1 MAPWKL
7 GLGNNPHVVE
17 SRGEVITGSCGCR
30 DLAFGPG
37 ANKAQGCW
45 LWGLAEQQREEKLLG
60 MLWLACLWLTGFDAR
75 VVDLGVKATDHY
87 LSGKYSFFSIP
98 VICLAFKYVLLLHIV
113 LPLSRFLFKACL
125 MVWLGGTSWKFRCNT
140 AYFILAAK
148 MLVWLSHW
156 KLFPFFQLSTKNE
169 DILSKSVR
177 VHMMNHKDPFWT
189 PLYSITIEG
198 LQTSVYFLHY
208 LLCPL

>member
-1 MAPWKL
+1 MGEGFVTSAAALVSATLQCWTTAAMAQQEGKQLNGIHQGIKGKALQAWKKAENWGRRADDIIRTERKSKANPTNRRENNSSDGVAPWKL

-75 VVDLGVKATDHY
+75 VVDLGVKATDH
-87 LSGKYSFFSIP
+87 
-98 VICLAFKYVLLLHIV
+98 
-113 LPLSRFLFKACL
+113 
-125 MVWLGGTSWKFRCNT
+125 
-140 AYFILAAK
+140 
-148 MLVWLSHW
+148 
-156 KLFPFFQLSTKNE
+156 
-169 DILSKSVR
+169 
-177 VHMMNHKDPFWT
+177 
-189 PLYSITIEG
+189 
-198 LQTSVYFLHY
+198 
-208 LLCPL
+208 